1 MDPLQLRMTEPRD
14 ANQDVQLA
22 EDFQSADLLC
32 LHESP
37 FVRLLYLG
45 AGFLALFLA
54 VLGAILPVLPTTPF
68 VLLAAACF
76 ARGSERFHRK
86 LLENRIAGPI
96 IREWQL
102 YHSIPLRVKRWA
114 YLLMAISFGSLAE
127 SDVGCNRQCFSI
139 LSLAYS
145 RKKFRSL
152 ICNYSYKRVVIVGVK
167 ILLIFV
173 G

>member
-1 MDPLQLRMTEPRD
+1 MSVSEPRES
-14 ANQDVQLA
+14 NQDVQLA
-22 EDFQSADLLC
+22 GDAQSADLLC

-54 VLGAILPVLPTTPF
+54 VLGALLPVLPTTPF

-76 ARGSERFHRK
+76 ARGSERFHQK

-102 YHSIPLRVKRWA
+102 YHSIPPRVKRWA
-114 YLLMAISFGSLAE
+114 YLLMAISFGSSILIVPEIWQKVMLVAIGSILAFYVRRIPERE
-127 SDVGCNRQCFSI
+127 SDS
-139 LSLAYS
+139 
-145 RKKFRSL
+145 
-152 ICNYSYKRVVIVGVK
+152 
-167 ILLIFV
+167 
-173 G
+173 

>member
-1 MDPLQLRMTEPRD
+1 MRMTEPRD
-14 ANQDVQLA
+14 SNQDVQLA

-45 AGFLALFLA
+45 AGFLALLLA

-102 YHSIPLRVKRWA
+102 YHSIPPRVKRWA
-114 YLLMAISFGSLAE
+114 YLLMAISFGS
-127 SDVGCNRQCFSI
+127 SI
-139 LSLAYS
+139 LIVPELWQ
-145 RKKFRSL
+145 KVML
-152 ICNYSYKRVVIVGVK
+152 VVIGSVLAFYLWR
-167 ILLIFV
+167 IPERNSAA
-173 G
+173 

>member
-1 MDPLQLRMTEPRD
+1 MRMTEPSD
-14 ANQDVQLA
+14 SNQNVQLA
-22 EDFQSADLLC
+22 EDLQSADLLC

-102 YHSIPLRVKRWA
+102 YHSIPPRVKRWA
-114 YLLMAISFGSLAE
+114 YLLMAISFGS
-127 SDVGCNRQCFSI
+127 SI
-139 LSLAYS
+139 LIVPELWQ
-145 RKKFRSL
+145 KVML
-152 ICNYSYKRVVIVGVK
+152 VVIGSVLAFYVK
-167 ILLIFV
+167 RIPERAS
-173 G
+173 GS

>member
-1 MDPLQLRMTEPRD
+1 MVLFQIIHETDPLQMRMTEPSD
-14 ANQDVQLA
+14 SNQNVQLA
-22 EDFQSADLLC
+22 EDLQSADLLC

-37 FVRLLYLG
+37 FIRLLYLG

-102 YHSIPLRVKRWA
+102 YHSIPPRVKRWA
-114 YLLMAISFGSLAE
+114 YLLMAISFGS
-127 SDVGCNRQCFSI
+127 SI
-139 LSLAYS
+139 LIVPELWQ
-145 RKKFRSL
+145 KVML
-152 ICNYSYKRVVIVGVK
+152 VVIGSILAFYVK
-167 ILLIFV
+167 RIPERASES
-173 G
+173 